1 MRADV
6 CMRTPDSLDLSTRA
20 LDSGWFTVTIRQAV
34 CRICASSRMSHLCLG
49 DNSVVKRSLN
59 DNNAFADV

>member
-6 CMRTPDSLDLSTRA
+6 SMRTPDSLDLSTSA

-34 CRICASSRMSHLCLG
+34 CRICTSSRMSHLC
-49 DNSVVKRSLN
+49 VKPIEEVRPGTIH
-59 DNNAFADV
+59 DE